1 MDQASVLI
9 EAAPSAVWDV
19 VTDIAG
25 MGRFSPENTGGRW
38 TGGEP
43 VTAGA
48 TFTGSNRHGPVRWT
62 THCTVVDVVPGERFS
77 FEADEPKARWSY
89 LLEPSGAGTRL
100 TETREIYGT
109 PALWVRIVQRSKV
122 LGRNRDTLM
131 RDGMQTTL
139 ERMKAHLEAHQEV

>member
-1 MDQASVLI
+1 MDRASVRI
-9 EAAPSAVWDV
+9 EAEPSAVWGV

-38 TGGEP
+38 TVGEP
-43 VTAGA
+43 VTVGA
-48 TFTGSNRHGPVRWT
+48 RFSGSNRHGPVRWS
-62 THCTVVDVVPGERFS
+62 THCTVVEVVPGERFS

-89 LLEPSGAGTRL
+89 LLEPSGTGTLL

-122 LGRNRDTLM
+122 LGRDRDGLM
-131 RDGMQTTL
+131 QSGMQTTL
-139 ERMKAHLEAHQEV
+139 ERMKAFLED